1 MNKAPSS
8 FASFSSISLQLKVEF
23 QEELYRILNW
33 WIKYMP
39 DQEYGGF
46 IGRVDGFGKAFPTAD
61 KGVILNTRLLWTF
74 STAAEYTKDVI
85 QRNMAHRAY
94 EYICTFFWD
103 ELEGGVFWMLDHKG
117 NPIDGQKQIYAQ
129 AFAIYAFSAYYKLT
143 GNKDALDKATEL
155 FWLIERY
162 SLDTTSNGYL
172 SAFARNW
179 TPMSD
184 IRLSAKDANEAKIM
198 NTHLHV
204 LEAYASFYQVHPFMA
219 LGDALE
225 NCLAIFEKKFFQK
238 ESRSLQIYFDENW
251 NPKGDHISYGHNIE
265 ASWLLQEAAEI
276 LGRAETIKR
285 IAPICK
291 VMAEA
296 VYEEALEGSGAINY
310 EATPESGIID
320 YDRHW
325 WVQAEGVIGFW
336 NAFECTNDPA
346 YVEASVNAWTFIKQ
360 QILDKDQGEWHWR
373 VDKKGE
379 VVFSENK
386 AGPWKA
392 PYHNVRMCIE
402 MLNRLAS

>member
-1 MNKAPSS
+1 MNKLPSS
-8 FASFSSISLQLKVEF
+8 FASLSSLRSQLKAEF
-23 QEELYRILNW
+23 QEELDNILNW

-46 IGRVDGFGKAFPTAD
+46 IGRVDGVGAVDPTAD
-61 KGVILNTRLLWTF
+61 KGVVLNTRLLWTF
-74 STAAEYTKDVI
+74 ATAAEYTKDVI

-94 EYICTFFWD
+94 EYICTYFWD

-117 NPIDGQKQIYAQ
+117 NPIDSQKQIYAQ

-143 GNKDALDKATEL
+143 GNKDALNKATEL

-162 SLDTTSNGYL
+162 SLDTDKNGYL

-184 IRLSAKDANEAKIM
+184 IRLSEKDANEAKIM

-204 LEAYASFYQVHPFMA
+204 LEAYASFYEVHPFLA

-225 NCLAIFEKKFFQK
+225 NSLVVFGKYFFQE

-251 NPKGDHISYGHNIE
+251 KPKGDHISYGHNIE
-265 ASWLLQEAAEI
+265 ASWLLYEAAEI
-276 LGRAETIKR
+276 LGKAKITER
-285 IAPICK
+285 IAPICLA
-291 VMAEA
+291 MAKA
-296 VYEEALEGSGAINY
+296 VYEEALESSGAINY
-310 EATPESGIID
+310 EATPEKGIID

-325 WVQAEGVIGFW
+325 WVQAEGVVGFW
-336 NAFECTNDPA
+336 NAFESTNNLA
-346 YVEASVNAWTFIKQ
+346 YVEASINCWTFIKQ
-360 QILDKDQGEWHWR
+360 QIMDKTHGEWHWR
-373 VDKKGE
+373 VDQNGQAAL
-379 VVFSENK
+379 SENK

>member
-1 MNKAPSS
+1 MSKVPSP
-8 FASFSSISLQLKVEF
+8 FASFHSLRLQLQEEF
-23 QEELYRILNW
+23 QEELYNILNW
-33 WIKYMP
+33 WIKHMP

-46 IGRVDGFGKAFPTAD
+46 IGRVDGRGTAFPTAD
-61 KGVILNTRLLWTF
+61 KGIILNTRLLWTF

-129 AFAIYAFSAYYKLT
+129 AFAIYAFAAYYKLT

-162 SLDTTSNGYL
+162 SLDTTRNGYL

-179 TPMSD
+179 TPMGD
-184 IRLSAKDANEAKIM
+184 IRLSEKDANEAKIM

-204 LEAYASFYQVHPFMA
+204 LEAYATFYHVHPFVA

-225 NCLAIFEKKFFQK
+225 NCLTIFEKYFFQK
-238 ESRSLQIYFDENW
+238 DSRSLQIYFDENW

-276 LGRAETIKR
+276 LGRKKISNR
-285 IAPICK
+285 IAPICLA
-291 VMAEA
+291 MAEA

-310 EATPESGIID
+310 EATPEKGIID

-336 NAFECTNDPA
+336 NAFECTNNPA
-346 YVEASVNAWTFIKQ
+346 YVEASVNSWTFIKQ
-360 QILDKDQGEWHWR
+360 QLIDKTHGEWHWR
-373 VDKKGE
+373 TDKSGQ
-379 VVFSENK
+379 VIFSENK